1 MSLNMDRS
9 TEARLQKEVN
19 GLQAKQ
25 TTEFKKVAQATK
37 NQNTAHNAASRASNP
52 ATARMHIAKAE
63 RESKNIERAHDQ
75 AARFGSDISR
85 KMDELT
91 RVRQRILDG
100 EEKQRKD
107 QVKVIEKH
115 RKADEK
121 ARKQLQGDN
130 SKLAKD
136 LNSLKQQL
144 NAAIEAQAADTQPF
158 VVENAE
164 GRGTPYD
171 FFISHASADKE
182 DFVDSLVKQAEAAD
196 LNVWYDDSALGWGD
210 SIRQKIDDGLRRSY
224 FGVVILSPNFF
235 SRPWTE
241 YELDAIIQRDLS
253 GRGRILPIWHRLSLD
268 DVERHAPAL
277 AGRLAFPTS
286 NYSTAQIVEE
296 LIVMRDRF
304 RAASAGGHHDGAAR

>member
-9 TEARLQKEVN
+9 IEVRLQKEVN

-25 TTEFKKVAQATK
+25 TAELRKVAQATK
-37 NQNTAHNAASRASNP
+37 NQNTAHNAASRASSP
-52 ATARMHIAKAE
+52 ATAKMHISKAE
-63 RESKNIERAHDQ
+63 REAKNIERAQDQ

-91 RVRQRILDG
+91 RVRKRILDG

-107 QVKVIEKH
+107 QAKLIENH

-136 LNSLKQQL
+136 LDSLKQQL

-158 VVENAE
+158 VVENVE
-164 GRGTPYD
+164 GRGMPYD

-196 LNVWYDDSALGWGD
+196 LNVWYDDNALG
-210 SIRQKIDDGLRRSY
+210 
-224 FGVVILSPNFF
+224 
-235 SRPWTE
+235 
-241 YELDAIIQRDLS
+241 
-253 GRGRILPIWHRLSLD
+253 
-268 DVERHAPAL
+268 
-277 AGRLAFPTS
+277 
-286 NYSTAQIVEE
+286 
-296 LIVMRDRF
+296 
-304 RAASAGGHHDGAAR
+304 